1 MLKRI
6 ILILVVLACAAG
18 GIWWLYDGKRQ
29 PSDLLTLY
37 GNVDIRQ
44 VDVGFRVGGRV
55 TELFKEEG
63 NAVKTGE
70 RLARLDAKPYEEV
83 FDQAAAQLS
92 MQEIELRK
100 MVAGYRTEDIEQAR
114 ATLNGAQAV
123 YANAASNLRRVERLR
138 QQNAVSQ
145 QSLDEAR
152 ASYGDALSRR
162 NAAREQL
169 QLMESGYRSE
179 DVERQKAAVEAARA
193 ELARA
198 TTNLQDTELFAPQ
211 DGVVLTRVHEIGAVV
226 QGGQT
231 VYTVTLNNPVW
242 IRAYVTQPNLGN
254 IRPGQEVLLS
264 IDATPDKTYRGRIG
278 FISPTA
284 EFTPKTV
291 ETKEVRNDLVF
302 RFRVIADDPDNVM
315 RQGMPV
321 TVTLRKDGGKPWVRR
336 RSCACWPG
344 CSCRRPAAWKCSGA
358 SPAPRHRTKPFTM
371 SGICRSV
378 SGCMKICPSSTISI
392 SMPNCAGLKARRVR
406 PCSKS
411 C

>member
-6 ILILVVLACAAG
+6 ILSLVVIACVAG
-18 GIWWLYDGKRQ
+18 GVWWLYEGKGQ
-29 PSDLLTLY
+29 PSELLTLY

-44 VDVGFRVGGRV
+44 VEVGFRVGGRI

-63 NAVKTGE
+63 DTVKTGE
-70 RLARLDAKPYEEV
+70 RLARLDAKPYEDV
-83 FDQAAAQLS
+83 FNRAAAQLS
-92 MQEIELRK
+92 MQEIELAK
-100 MVAGYRTEDIEQAR
+100 MIAGYRTEDIEQAR

-123 YANAASNLRRVERLR
+123 YANAASNLRRLERLR
-138 QQNAVSQ
+138 R
-145 QSLDEAR
+145 QSSVAQKDLDDAR

-169 QLMESGYRSE
+169 QLMESGYRTE

-193 ELARA
+193 ELAGA
-198 TTNLQDTELFAPQ
+198 TTKKQDTELFAPQ

-231 VYTVTLNNPVW
+231 IYAVTLNNPVW

-264 IDATPDKTYRGRIG
+264 IDATPGKTYRGRIG

-302 RFRVIADDPDNVM
+302 RFRVVAEDPDNVM

-321 TVTLRKDGGKPWVRR
+321 TVTLRKDGG
-336 RSCACWPG
+336 
-344 CSCRRPAAWKCSGA
+344 RP
-358 SPAPRHRTKPFTM
+358 
-371 SGICRSV
+371 
-378 SGCMKICPSSTISI
+378 
-392 SMPNCAGLKARRVR
+392 
-406 PCSKS
+406 
-411 C
+411 

>member
-6 ILILVVLACAAG
+6 IVILVVLACAAG

-63 NAVKTGE
+63 DAVKTGE

-114 ATLNGAQAV
+114 ATLSGAQAV
-123 YANAASNLRRVERLR
+123 YANAVERLR

-321 TVTLRKDGGKPWVRR
+321 TVTLRKDGGKP
-336 RSCACWPG
+336 
-344 CSCRRPAAWKCSGA
+344 
-358 SPAPRHRTKPFTM
+358 
-371 SGICRSV
+371 
-378 SGCMKICPSSTISI
+378 
-392 SMPNCAGLKARRVR
+392 
-406 PCSKS
+406 
-411 C
+411 

>member
-6 ILILVVLACAAG
+6 IVILVVLACAAG
-18 GIWWLYDGKRQ
+18 GIWWLYDGKRP

-63 NAVKTGE
+63 DAVKTGE

-114 ATLNGAQAV
+114 ATLSGAQAV

-211 DGVVLTRVHEIGAVV
+211 IHQSRLDSWPQHYPWIKEEGYFYFRSRLSQANRDVEHGLALAKAYCDSAEKQNRMLEILQFKLDILWSMLDAMTMAYAL
-226 QGGQT
+226 QRPP
-231 VYTVTLNNPVW
+231 YHTVT
-242 IRAYVTQPNLGN
+242 
-254 IRPGQEVLLS
+254 
-264 IDATPDKTYRGRIG
+264 DK
-278 FISPTA
+278 
-284 EFTPKTV
+284 
-291 ETKEVRNDLVF
+291 
-302 RFRVIADDPDNVM
+302 
-315 RQGMPV
+315 
-321 TVTLRKDGGKPWVRR
+321 
-336 RSCACWPG
+336 
-344 CSCRRPAAWKCSGA
+344 AAWHTT
-358 SPAPRHRTKPFTM
+358 RL
-371 SGICRSV
+371 V
-378 SGCMKICPSSTISI
+378 
-392 SMPNCAGLKARRVR
+392 
-406 PCSKS
+406 
-411 C
+411 

>member
-6 ILILVVLACAAG
+6 IVILVVLACAAG

-63 NAVKTGE
+63 DAVKTGE

-114 ATLNGAQAV
+114 ATLSGAQAV

-198 TTNLQDTELFAPQ
+198 TTNGDTELFARRTAGP
-211 DGVVLTRVHEIGAVV
+211 DPCTRSARCAGRADR
-226 QGGQT
+226 
-231 VYTVTLNNPVW
+231 YTVTLNNPVW
-242 IRAYVTQPNLGN
+242 IRARHAAEPGN

-321 TVTLRKDGGKPWVRR
+321 TVTLRKDGGKP
-336 RSCACWPG
+336 
-344 CSCRRPAAWKCSGA
+344 
-358 SPAPRHRTKPFTM
+358 
-371 SGICRSV
+371 
-378 SGCMKICPSSTISI
+378 
-392 SMPNCAGLKARRVR
+392 
-406 PCSKS
+406 
-411 C
+411 

>member
-6 ILILVVLACAAG
+6 IVILVVLACAAG

-63 NAVKTGE
+63 DAVKTGE

-114 ATLNGAQAV
+114 ATLSGAQAV

-179 DVERQKAAVEAARA
+179 DVERQKAAVEAALSAPPPKKQQRRPTFVVKDVRLFLNTITRSLDLMRSA
-193 ELARA
+193 GVDAQCRRE
-198 TTNLQDTELFAPQ
+198 DTEEEIL
-211 DGVVLTRVHEIGAVV
+211 LTIHI
-226 QGGQT
+226 
-231 VYTVTLNNPVW
+231 P
-242 IRAYVTQPNLGN
+242 
-254 IRPGQEVLLS
+254 
-264 IDATPDKTYRGRIG
+264 
-278 FISPTA
+278 
-284 EFTPKTV
+284 
-291 ETKEVRNDLVF
+291 
-302 RFRVIADDPDNVM
+302 
-315 RQGMPV
+315 
-321 TVTLRKDGGKPWVRR
+321 R
-336 RSCACWPG
+336 RS
-344 CSCRRPAAWKCSGA
+344 RP
-358 SPAPRHRTKPFTM
+358 
-371 SGICRSV
+371 
-378 SGCMKICPSSTISI
+378 
-392 SMPNCAGLKARRVR
+392 
-406 PCSKS
+406 
-411 C
+411 

>member
-6 ILILVVLACAAG
+6 ILVLVVLACAAG

-63 NAVKTGE
+63 DAVKTGE

-162 NAAREQL
+162 NAARRTVAAH
-169 QLMESGYRSE
+169 G
-179 DVERQKAAVEAARA
+179 ERIPLRRCRA
-193 ELARA
+193 PE
-198 TTNLQDTELFAPQ
+198 
-211 DGVVLTRVHEIGAVV
+211 
-226 QGGQT
+226 GGGGGRPRR
-231 VYTVTLNNPVW
+231 TLP
-242 IRAYVTQPNLGN
+242 AQ
-254 IRPGQEVLLS
+254 
-264 IDATPDKTYRGRIG
+264 
-278 FISPTA
+278 
-284 EFTPKTV
+284 
-291 ETKEVRNDLVF
+291 
-302 RFRVIADDPDNVM
+302 
-315 RQGMPV
+315 
-321 TVTLRKDGGKPWVRR
+321 RR
-336 RSCACWPG
+336 
-344 CSCRRPAAWKCSGA
+344 
-358 SPAPRHRTKPFTM
+358 
-371 SGICRSV
+371 ICR
-378 SGCMKICPSSTISI
+378 IPSCS
-392 SMPNCAGLKARRVR
+392 PRRTAW
-406 PCSKS
+406 S
-411 C
+411 

>member
-6 ILILVVLACAAG
+6 IVILVVLACAAG

-63 NAVKTGE
+63 DAVKTGE

-114 ATLNGAQAV
+114 ATLSGAQAV

-291 ETKEVRNDLVF
+291 ETPDLRSSLVYEVRVIVKDPKGDLRLGQPATVKINLNSKGAEIPASTAAA
-302 RFRVIADDPDNVM
+302 VSQVPDT
-315 RQGMPV
+315 P
-321 TVTLRKDGGKPWVRR
+321 P
-336 RSCACWPG
+336 SAA
-344 CSCRRPAAWKCSGA
+344 PAA
-358 SPAPRHRTKPFTM
+358 
-371 SGICRSV
+371 
-378 SGCMKICPSSTISI
+378 
-392 SMPNCAGLKARRVR
+392 N
-406 PCSKS
+406 
-411 C
+411 

>member
-63 NAVKTGE
+63 DAVKTGE

-179 DVERQKAAVEAARA
+179 DVERQKAAVEARDRRGGAGRA
-193 ELARA
+193 DRLHRDAEQSRV
-198 TTNLQDTELFAPQ
+198 DT
-211 DGVVLTRVHEIGAVV
+211 GVCHAAEPREYPA
-226 QGGQT
+226 
-231 VYTVTLNNPVW
+231 
-242 IRAYVTQPNLGN
+242 
-254 IRPGQEVLLS
+254 RPGGAPVHRRHAGQNVPGTHRLYFTDRRIHAE
-264 IDATPDKTYRGRIG
+264 DRGNQG
-278 FISPTA
+278 SA
-284 EFTPKTV
+284 E
-291 ETKEVRNDLVF
+291 
-302 RFRVIADDPDNVM
+302 
-315 RQGMPV
+315 
-321 TVTLRKDGGKPWVRR
+321 
-336 RSCACWPG
+336 
-344 CSCRRPAAWKCSGA
+344 
-358 SPAPRHRTKPFTM
+358 
-371 SGICRSV
+371 
-378 SGCMKICPSSTISI
+378 
-392 SMPNCAGLKARRVR
+392 
-406 PCSKS
+406 
-411 C
+411 

>member
-6 ILILVVLACAAG
+6 MLIVVILACLAG
-18 GIWWLYDGKRQ
+18 GGWWLYDAKRP

-44 VDVGFRVGGRV
+44 VDVGFRVGGRI

-63 NAVKTGE
+63 DTVRKGE
-70 RLARLDAKPYEEV
+70 RLARLDAKPYEEA
-83 FDQAAAQLS
+83 FDRAVAQLS
-92 MQEIELRK
+92 MQEIELGK
-100 MVAGYRTEDIEQAR
+100 MTAGYRTEDIEQAR
-114 ATLNGAQAV
+114 ASLSGAQAV
-123 YANAASNLRRVERLR
+123 YANAASSLRRVELLR
-138 QQNAVSQ
+138 RQNAVSQ

-179 DVERQKAAVEAARA
+179 DIERQRAAVDAARA
-193 ELARA
+193 DLASA
-198 TTNLQDTELFAPQ
+198 TTSLQDTELFAPQ
-211 DGVVLTRVHEIGAVV
+211 DGVVLTRVHEVGAVV

-231 VYTVTLNNPVW
+231 IFAVTLNNPVW
-242 IRAYVTQPNLGN
+242 IRAYVTQPHLGN

-264 IDATPDKTYRGRIG
+264 IDATPGKTYRGHIG

-291 ETKEVRNDLVF
+291 ETTEVRNDLVF
-302 RFRVIADDPDNVM
+302 RFRIVAEDPDNVM

-321 TVTLRKDGGKPWVRR
+321 TVTLRKDGG
-336 RSCACWPG
+336 
-344 CSCRRPAAWKCSGA
+344 RP
-358 SPAPRHRTKPFTM
+358 
-371 SGICRSV
+371 
-378 SGCMKICPSSTISI
+378 
-392 SMPNCAGLKARRVR
+392 
-406 PCSKS
+406 
-411 C
+411 

>member
-1 MLKRI
+1 MKKPVAI
-6 ILILVVLACAAG
+6 ILVVVVLLAAG
-18 GIWWLYDGKRQ
+18 TGGWLWYQSRQ
-29 PSDLLTLY
+29 DNGLTLY

-44 VDVGFRVGGRV
+44 VEVGFRVGGRV

-63 NAVKTGE
+63 DVVKTGE
-70 RLARLDAKPYEEV
+70 RLARLDAKPYEDV
-83 FDQAAAQLS
+83 FNRAAAQLS
-92 MQEIELRK
+92 MQEIELAK
-100 MVAGYRTEDIEQAR
+100 MLAGYRTEDIEQAR

-123 YANAASNLRRVERLR
+123 YVNAAGNLRRLERLR
-138 QQNAVSQ
+138 RQSAVAQ
-145 QSLDEAR
+145 KDLDDAR
-152 ASYGDALSRR
+152 AAYGDALSRR

-169 QLMESGYRSE
+169 QLMESGYRTE

-193 ELARA
+193 ELAGA

-231 VYTVTLNNPVW
+231 IYAVTLNNPVW

-302 RFRVIADDPDNVM
+302 RFRVVAEDPDNVM

-321 TVTLRKDGGKPWVRR
+321 TVTLRKDGG
-336 RSCACWPG
+336 
-344 CSCRRPAAWKCSGA
+344 RP
-358 SPAPRHRTKPFTM
+358 
-371 SGICRSV
+371 
-378 SGCMKICPSSTISI
+378 
-392 SMPNCAGLKARRVR
+392 
-406 PCSKS
+406 
-411 C
+411 

>member
-6 ILILVVLACAAG
+6 IVILVVLACAAG

-63 NAVKTGE
+63 DVVKTGE

-114 ATLNGAQAV
+114 ATLSGAQAV

-211 DGVVLTRVHEIGAVV
+211 DGVVLTRVHEIGAADRLHRDAEQSRVDT
-226 QGGQT
+226 G
-231 VYTVTLNNPVW
+231 LCHAAEPW
-242 IRAYVTQPNLGN
+242 EHPA
-254 IRPGQEVLLS
+254 RPGGAPVHRRHAGQNVPGTHRLYFTDRRIHAE
-264 IDATPDKTYRGRIG
+264 DRGNQG
-278 FISPTA
+278 SA
-284 EFTPKTV
+284 E
-291 ETKEVRNDLVF
+291 
-302 RFRVIADDPDNVM
+302 
-315 RQGMPV
+315 
-321 TVTLRKDGGKPWVRR
+321 
-336 RSCACWPG
+336 
-344 CSCRRPAAWKCSGA
+344 
-358 SPAPRHRTKPFTM
+358 
-371 SGICRSV
+371 
-378 SGCMKICPSSTISI
+378 
-392 SMPNCAGLKARRVR
+392 
-406 PCSKS
+406 
-411 C
+411 

>member
-6 ILILVVLACAAG
+6 IVILVVLACAAG

-63 NAVKTGE
+63 DAVKTGE

-114 ATLNGAQAV
+114 ATLSGAQAV

-231 VYTVTLNNPVW
+231 VYTVTLNCPQINTELAVLHMQPASEIVDKEN
-242 IRAYVTQPNLGN
+242 YVDTRIELF
-254 IRPGQEVLLS
+254 
-264 IDATPDKTYRGRIG
+264 DKTPGATG
-278 FISPTA
+278 SGWWNTD
-284 EFTPKTV
+284 ENGKTIQM
-291 ETKEVRNDLVF
+291 LSL
-302 RFRVIADDPDNVM
+302 I
-315 RQGMPV
+315 
-321 TVTLRKDGGKPWVRR
+321 
-336 RSCACWPG
+336 
-344 CSCRRPAAWKCSGA
+344 
-358 SPAPRHRTKPFTM
+358 H
-371 SGICRSV
+371 I
-378 SGCMKICPSSTISI
+378 
-392 SMPNCAGLKARRVR
+392 
-406 PCSKS
+406 
-411 C
+411 

>member
-6 ILILVVLACAAG
+6 IVILVVLACAAG

-63 NAVKTGE
+63 DAVKTGE

-114 ATLNGAQAV
+114 ATLSGAQAV

-179 DVERQKAAVEAARA
+179 DVERQKAAVEAAYGEYERHMKQIREKGVEIMA
-193 ELARA
+193 AARKEGRRIIVLAGRPYHVDPEVNHGIDTLITQFGA
-198 TTNLQDTELFAPQ
+198 AVITEDSVSQLADPFKTTVLNQWTYHARLYAAAKYCCSQPDMDLVQLVSFGCGVDAITTDETREILREGGKLYTQLKIDEITNLGAVRIRLRSLFAA
-211 DGVVLTRVHEIGAVV
+211 LEE
-226 QGGQT
+226 
-231 VYTVTLNNPVW
+231 
-242 IRAYVTQPNLGN
+242 
-254 IRPGQEVLLS
+254 QE
-264 IDATPDKTYRGRIG
+264 
-278 FISPTA
+278 
-284 EFTPKTV
+284 
-291 ETKEVRNDLVF
+291 ET
-302 RFRVIADDPDNVM
+302 
-315 RQGMPV
+315 
-321 TVTLRKDGGKPWVRR
+321 
-336 RSCACWPG
+336 
-344 CSCRRPAAWKCSGA
+344 
-358 SPAPRHRTKPFTM
+358 
-371 SGICRSV
+371 
-378 SGCMKICPSSTISI
+378 
-392 SMPNCAGLKARRVR
+392 
-406 PCSKS
+406 
-411 C
+411 

>member
-6 ILILVVLACAAG
+6 IVILVVLACAAG

-63 NAVKTGE
+63 DAVKTGE

-114 ATLNGAQAV
+114 ATLSGAQAV

-162 NAAREQL
+162 NAARELNLVVYGGECIQADDGSL
-169 QLMESGYRSE
+169 SIIDFNDWPSFATCR
-179 DVERQKAAVEAARA
+179 AEAA
-193 ELARA
+193 
-198 TTNLQDTELFAPQ
+198 TNIAK
-211 DGVVLTRVHEIGAVV
+211 AVM
-226 QGGQT
+226 
-231 VYTVTLNNPVW
+231 
-242 IRAYVTQPNLGN
+242 A
-254 IRPGQEVLLS
+254 
-264 IDATPDKTYRGRIG
+264 A
-278 FISPTA
+278 A
-284 EFTPKTV
+284 
-291 ETKEVRNDLVF
+291 
-302 RFRVIADDPDNVM
+302 
-315 RQGMPV
+315 
-321 TVTLRKDGGKPWVRR
+321 KDRR
-336 RSCACWPG
+336 
-344 CSCRRPAAWKCSGA
+344 
-358 SPAPRHRTKPFTM
+358 
-371 SGICRSV
+371 
-378 SGCMKICPSSTISI
+378 
-392 SMPNCAGLKARRVR
+392 
-406 PCSKS
+406 
-411 C
+411 

>member
-6 ILILVVLACAAG
+6 IVILVVLACAAG

-63 NAVKTGE
+63 DAVKTGE

-92 MQEIELRK
+92 MQE

-114 ATLNGAQAV
+114 ATLSGAQAV

-321 TVTLRKDGGKPWVRR
+321 TVTLRKDGGKP
-336 RSCACWPG
+336 
-344 CSCRRPAAWKCSGA
+344 
-358 SPAPRHRTKPFTM
+358 
-371 SGICRSV
+371 
-378 SGCMKICPSSTISI
+378 
-392 SMPNCAGLKARRVR
+392 
-406 PCSKS
+406 
-411 C
+411 

>member
-6 ILILVVLACAAG
+6 IVILVVLACAAG

-63 NAVKTGE
+63 DAVKTGE

-114 ATLNGAQAV
+114 ATLSGAQAV

-291 ETKEVRNDLVF
+291 ETEEVRNDLVF

-321 TVTLRKDGGKPWVRR
+321 TVTLRKDGGKP
-336 RSCACWPG
+336 
-344 CSCRRPAAWKCSGA
+344 
-358 SPAPRHRTKPFTM
+358 
-371 SGICRSV
+371 
-378 SGCMKICPSSTISI
+378 
-392 SMPNCAGLKARRVR
+392 
-406 PCSKS
+406 
-411 C
+411 

>member
-6 ILILVVLACAAG
+6 IVILVVLACAAR

-63 NAVKTGE
+63 DAVKTGE

-100 MVAGYRTEDIEQAR
+100 MVAGDRTEDME
-114 ATLNGAQAV
+114 
-123 YANAASNLRRVERLR
+123 R

-321 TVTLRKDGGKPWVRR
+321 TVTLRKDGGKP
-336 RSCACWPG
+336 
-344 CSCRRPAAWKCSGA
+344 
-358 SPAPRHRTKPFTM
+358 
-371 SGICRSV
+371 
-378 SGCMKICPSSTISI
+378 
-392 SMPNCAGLKARRVR
+392 
-406 PCSKS
+406 
-411 C
+411 

>member
-6 ILILVVLACAAG
+6 IVILVVLACAAG
-18 GIWWLYDGKRQ
+18 GIWWLYDGKRP

-63 NAVKTGE
+63 DAVKTGE

-114 ATLNGAQAV
+114 ATLSGAQAV
-123 YANAASNLRRVERLR
+123 YANAASNLRRVERL
-138 QQNAVSQ
+138 QNAVSQ

-321 TVTLRKDGGKPWVRR
+321 TGTLRKDGGKP
-336 RSCACWPG
+336 
-344 CSCRRPAAWKCSGA
+344 
-358 SPAPRHRTKPFTM
+358 
-371 SGICRSV
+371 
-378 SGCMKICPSSTISI
+378 
-392 SMPNCAGLKARRVR
+392 
-406 PCSKS
+406 
-411 C
+411 

>member
-6 ILILVVLACAAG
+6 IVILVVLACAAG

-63 NAVKTGE
+63 DAVKTGE

-114 ATLNGAQAV
+114 ATLSGAQAV

-198 TTNLQDTELFAPQ
+198 TTNLLAGGGLQLPDRAVRPAGRRGPDTRARDRRGGAGRADRLHRDAEQ
-211 DGVVLTRVHEIGAVV
+211 SRVDTGLCHAAEPWEHPA
-226 QGGQT
+226 
-231 VYTVTLNNPVW
+231 
-242 IRAYVTQPNLGN
+242 
-254 IRPGQEVLLS
+254 RPGG
-264 IDATPDKTYRGRIG
+264 A
-278 FISPTA
+278 
-284 EFTPKTV
+284 
-291 ETKEVRNDLVF
+291 
-302 RFRVIADDPDNVM
+302 
-315 RQGMPV
+315 PV
-321 TVTLRKDGGKPWVRR
+321 HRR
-336 RSCACWPG
+336 HAG
-344 CSCRRPAAWKCSGA
+344 QN
-358 SPAPRHRTKPFTM
+358 
-371 SGICRSV
+371 V
-378 SGCMKICPSSTISI
+378 SGTHR
-392 SMPNCAGLKARRVR
+392 LYFTDRRIHAEDR
-406 PCSKS
+406 GNQGSAE
-411 C
+411 

>member
-6 ILILVVLACAAG
+6 IVILVVLACAAG

-63 NAVKTGE
+63 DAVKTGE

-114 ATLNGAQAV
+114 ATLSGAQAV

-138 QQNAVSQ
+138 QQNCRSQ
-145 QSLDEAR
+145 QSLMR
-152 ASYGDALSRR
+152 RCASYGDALSRR

-226 QGGQT
+226 QGGADRLHRDAEQSRVDT
-231 VYTVTLNNPVW
+231 GLCHAAEPW
-242 IRAYVTQPNLGN
+242 EHPA
-254 IRPGQEVLLS
+254 RPGG
-264 IDATPDKTYRGRIG
+264 A
-278 FISPTA
+278 
-284 EFTPKTV
+284 
-291 ETKEVRNDLVF
+291 
-302 RFRVIADDPDNVM
+302 
-315 RQGMPV
+315 PV
-321 TVTLRKDGGKPWVRR
+321 HRR
-336 RSCACWPG
+336 HAG
-344 CSCRRPAAWKCSGA
+344 QN
-358 SPAPRHRTKPFTM
+358 
-371 SGICRSV
+371 V
-378 SGCMKICPSSTISI
+378 SGTHR
-392 SMPNCAGLKARRVR
+392 LYFTDRRIHAEDR
-406 PCSKS
+406 GNQGSAE
-411 C
+411 